1 MEDFSTGRGTLS
13 VWAIVAIIGGF
24 LAIISL
30 WLATTKI
37 GGLDAPITGWDFLTS
52 KFNGEHVDDAY
63 TFWRFMPFIAAIAG
77 VGVVVFTALPA
88 FGVGSPSMKVVGMI
102 FGIVLL
108 VISLLIIFCTA
119 GKLGFEGNTDGFK
132 FHRQIGAYLTLYG
145 GIMAAGA
152 GFYDW
157 FSSKPKTEKVKV
169 PKEEAVADDE
179 PAEAE
184 ETAEAPAEEA
194 PAAAEEAAEPAEEPE
209 PEAAEE
215 ESEPAEEERKTAA

>member
-1 MEDFSTGRGTLS
+1 MEDFSTGRGSLS

-102 FGIVLL
+102 FGIVVL
-108 VISLLIIFCTA
+108 VLSLLIIFCTA
-119 GKLGFEGNTDGFK
+119 GKLGFEGDTDGFK

-157 FSSKPKTEKVKV
+157 FSSKPKTEKVKA

-184 ETAEAPAEEA
+184 EQ
-194 PAAAEEAAEPAEEPE
+194 EPE
-209 PEAAEE
+209 VAKE
-215 ESEPAEEERKTAA
+215 ESEPTEEERKTAA

>member
-1 MEDFSTGRGTLS
+1 MEDFSTGRGALS
-13 VWAIVAIIGGF
+13 VWAIVAIVGGF

-102 FGIVLL
+102 FGIVVL
-108 VISLLIIFCTA
+108 VLSLLIIFCTA
-119 GKLGFEGNTDGFK
+119 GKLGFEGDTDGFK

-157 FSSKPKTEKVKV
+157 FSSKPKTEKVKA

-184 ETAEAPAEEA
+184 EQ
-194 PAAAEEAAEPAEEPE
+194 E

-215 ESEPAEEERKTAA
+215 ESEPTGEERKTAA

>member
-1 MEDFSTGRGTLS
+1 MGDSRHRRG
-13 VWAIVAIIGGF
+13 IPRNEGQREHGF
-24 LAIISL
+24 EAEL
-30 WLATTKI
+30 

-102 FGIVLL
+102 FGIVVL
-108 VISLLIIFCTA
+108 VLSLLIIFCTA
-119 GKLGFEGNTDGFK
+119 GKLGFEGDTDGFK

-157 FSSKPKTEKVKV
+157 FSSKPKTEKVKA

-184 ETAEAPAEEA
+184 EQ
-194 PAAAEEAAEPAEEPE
+194 E

-215 ESEPAEEERKTAA
+215 ESEPTGEERKTAA

>member
-1 MEDFSTGRGTLS
+1 MEDFSTGRGALS
-13 VWAIVAIIGGF
+13 VWAIVAIVGGF

-102 FGIVLL
+102 FGIVVL
-108 VISLLIIFCTA
+108 VLSLLIIFCTA
-119 GKLGFEGNTDGFK
+119 GKLGFEGDTDGFK

-157 FSSKPKTEKVKV
+157 FSSKPKTEKVKA

-184 ETAEAPAEEA
+184 EQ
-194 PAAAEEAAEPAEEPE
+194 E

-215 ESEPAEEERKTAA
+215 ESEPTEEERKTAA

>member
-88 FGVGSPSMKVVGMI
+88 FGVGNPNMKIVGMV
-102 FGIVLL
+102 FGIVVL
-108 VISLLIIFCTA
+108 VLSLLILFCTA
-119 GKLGFEGNTDGFK
+119 GKLGFDGNTDGLK

-157 FSSKPKTEKVKV
+157 FSSKPKTEKVKA

-179 PAEAE
+179 PTEAE
-184 ETAEAPAEEA
+184 EAAEA
-194 PAAAEEAAEPAEEPE
+194 PAAAEEAAEPAETEEAAEAPAEEQE
-209 PEAAEE
+209 PEA
-215 ESEPAEEERKTAA
+215 AEEERKTAA

>member
-1 MEDFSTGRGTLS
+1 MEDFSTGRGALS

-102 FGIVLL
+102 FGIVVL
-108 VISLLIIFCTA
+108 VLSLLIIFCTA
-119 GKLGFEGNTDGFK
+119 GKLGFEGDTDGFK

-157 FSSKPKTEKVKV
+157 FSSKPKTEKVKA
-169 PKEEAVADDE
+169 PKEETVADDE

-184 ETAEAPAEEA
+184 EQ
-194 PAAAEEAAEPAEEPE
+194 E

-215 ESEPAEEERKTAA
+215 ESEPTEEERKTAA

>member
-88 FGVGSPSMKVVGMI
+88 FGVGSPSMKIVGMV
-102 FGIVLL
+102 FGIVVL
-108 VISLLIIFCTA
+108 VLSLLILFCTA
-119 GKLGFEGNTDGFK
+119 GKLGFDGNTDGLK

-157 FSSKPKTEKVKV
+157 FSSKPKTEKVKA

-184 ETAEAPAEEA
+184 EAAEA
-194 PAAAEEAAEPAEEPE
+194 PAAAEEAAEPAETEEAAEAPAEEQE
-209 PEAAEE
+209 PEA
-215 ESEPAEEERKTAA
+215 AEEERKTAA

>member
-77 VGVVVFTALPA
+77 VGVVVFIALPA

-102 FGIVLL
+102 FGIVVL
-108 VISLLIIFCTA
+108 VLSLLIIFCTA
-119 GKLGFEGNTDGFK
+119 GKLGFEGDTDGFK

-157 FSSKPKTEKVKV
+157 FSSKPKTEKVKA

-184 ETAEAPAEEA
+184 EQ
-194 PAAAEEAAEPAEEPE
+194 E

-215 ESEPAEEERKTAA
+215 ESEPTGEERKTAA

>member
-1 MEDFSTGRGTLS
+1 MEDFSTGRGALS
-13 VWAIVAIIGGF
+13 VWAIVAIVGGF

-102 FGIVLL
+102 FGIVVL
-108 VISLLIIFCTA
+108 VLSLLIIFCTA
-119 GKLGFEGNTDGFK
+119 GKLGFEGDTDGFK

-157 FSSKPKTEKVKV
+157 FSSKPKTEKVKA

-184 ETAEAPAEEA
+184 EQ
-194 PAAAEEAAEPAEEPE
+194 EPE
-209 PEAAEE
+209 VAKE
-215 ESEPAEEERKTAA
+215 ESEPTEEERKTAA

>member
-1 MEDFSTGRGTLS
+1 M
-13 VWAIVAIIGGF
+13 V
-24 LAIISL
+24 
-30 WLATTKI
+30 
-37 GGLDAPITGWDFLTS
+37 
-52 KFNGEHVDDAY
+52 
-63 TFWRFMPFIAAIAG
+63 
-77 VGVVVFTALPA
+77 
-88 FGVGSPSMKVVGMI
+88 
-102 FGIVLL
+102 FGIVVL
-108 VISLLIIFCTA
+108 VLSLLIIFCTA
-119 GKLGFEGNTDGFK
+119 GKLGFDGNTDGLK

-157 FSSKPKTEKVKV
+157 FSSKPKTEKVKA

-184 ETAEAPAEEA
+184 EAVEAPAEEA
-194 PAAAEEAAEPAEEPE
+194 PAAAEEAAEPAEEQE

>member
-1 MEDFSTGRGTLS
+1 MEDFSTGRGALS
-13 VWAIVAIIGGF
+13 VWAIVAIVGGF

-102 FGIVLL
+102 FGIVVL
-108 VISLLIIFCTA
+108 VLSLLIIFCTA
-119 GKLGFEGNTDGFK
+119 GKLGFEGDTDGFK

-184 ETAEAPAEEA
+184 EQ
-194 PAAAEEAAEPAEEPE
+194 E

-215 ESEPAEEERKTAA
+215 ESEPTEEERKTAA

>member
-1 MEDFSTGRGTLS
+1 MEDFSTGRGALS

-77 VGVVVFTALPA
+77 VGVVVFIALPA

-102 FGIVLL
+102 FGIVVL
-108 VISLLIIFCTA
+108 VLSLLIIFCTA
-119 GKLGFEGNTDGFK
+119 GKLGFEGDTDGFK

-157 FSSKPKTEKVKV
+157 FSSKPKTEKVKA

-184 ETAEAPAEEA
+184 EQ
-194 PAAAEEAAEPAEEPE
+194 E
-209 PEAAEE
+209 PEAVEE
-215 ESEPAEEERKTAA
+215 ESEPTEEERKTAA

>member
-1 MEDFSTGRGTLS
+1 MEDFSTGRGALS
-13 VWAIVAIIGGF
+13 VWAIIAIVGGF

-102 FGIVLL
+102 FGIVVL
-108 VISLLIIFCTA
+108 VLSLLIIFCTA
-119 GKLGFEGNTDGFK
+119 GKLGFEGDTDGFK

-157 FSSKPKTEKVKV
+157 FSSKPKTEKVKA

-184 ETAEAPAEEA
+184 EQ
-194 PAAAEEAAEPAEEPE
+194 E

-215 ESEPAEEERKTAA
+215 ESEPTEEERKTAA

>member
-77 VGVVVFTALPA
+77 VGVVVFTVLPA
-88 FGVGSPSMKVVGMI
+88 FGVGSPSMKVVGMV
-102 FGIVLL
+102 FGIVVL
-108 VISLLIIFCTA
+108 VLALLILICTA
-119 GKLGFEGNTDGFK
+119 GKLGFDGNTDGLK

-157 FSSKPKTEKVKV
+157 FSSKPKTEKVKA
-169 PKEEAVADDE
+169 PKEETVADDE

-194 PAAAEEAAEPAEEPE
+194 PAAAEEAAEPTEEQE